1 MHKDLNGLTLWRSH
15 KCGLSRRTYDETR
28 LTHSSEQSELDKLLE
43 DLAELI
49 ESEGGVLIL

>member
-1 MHKDLNGLTLWRSH
+1 MHKQLHNPISWPRPQRGSSRPT
-15 KCGLSRRTYDETR
+15 CGGSR
-28 LTHSSEQSELDKLLE
+28 LTHAAEQSELDKLLE

>member
-1 MHKDLNGLTLWRSH
+1 MHKDLNGHPVWRSH
-15 KCGLSRRTYDETR
+15 KCSSSHRTYDETR
-28 LTHSSEQSELDKLLE
+28 LAHSSEQSELDKLLE